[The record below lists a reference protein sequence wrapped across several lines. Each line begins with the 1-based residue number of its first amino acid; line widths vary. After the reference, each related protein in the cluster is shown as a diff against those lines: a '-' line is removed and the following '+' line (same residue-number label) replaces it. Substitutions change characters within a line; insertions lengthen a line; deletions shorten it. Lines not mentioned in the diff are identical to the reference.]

1 MTEPTRRGL
10 LVATGGS
17 AAALAAM
24 SVIGSAEAAGAASAS
39 ATGLHTDGPI
49 VALIEN
55 PRSGRITLFAGTGS
69 KTVSDRSVVRWL
81 VRAAKRR

>member
-17 AAALAAM
+17 VAAVAAM
-24 SVIGSAEAAGAASAS
+24 SVIGSAEAAGAAQAS
-39 ATGLHTDGPI
+39 ATGLHTDGPV
-49 VALIEN
+49 VAFIEN

-69 KTVSDRSVVRWL
+69 ITIRDRSLVRWL
-81 VRAAKRR
+81 VRAAKRK